1 MREVLLVA
9 ALQSGA
15 LLLAVWATFRAFPA
29 IPANAKA
36 WIWRLAFLKP
46 VACLVP
52 FAAVTLNVLPAE
64 PVVSASSVSLKP
76 VPMRA
81 IQLSAPV
88 EPSPSFDPWL
98 VLWLAGAVAVGS
110 RGVWG
115 WARANRVA
123 QFADPITEPA
133 YLWMLENL
141 TKQAGIS
148 RSIDLLSSP
157 GLESAMLLSGRR
169 AVIVLPQATL
179 EAGSSDDVRLML
191 AHEVAHLARH
201 DLPWFGLIWLVQAGF
216 FFNPVVWLA
225 ARASRLDHESATDRY
240 AAELAA
246 VPVQTYADM
255 LLRATVVA
263 RTSLVPGILPMA
275 ESYRT
280 IHQRLEA
287 MKHFN
292 NEPSRWRQTAIG
304 LLALATAGLL
314 PAYQLAQ
321 AEPPQV
327 KLAKPAIK
335 KEAVKE
341 KAKALK
347 KTKKALKPAKVKA
360 ASERKASKNAE
371 WKFPDPIKGGFAKPK
386 AEEGNNQ
393 AGASASR
400 AEEGAVAGGVSGQN
414 GFPLTDEFT
423 KNFEA
428 MAGGLSGRGG
438 QSSSGGFS
446 SGSSSSSSSASSSSN
461 ASSGSSN
468 SSGQSSGSGSDSG
481 GGGGQ
486 ESTRRSFNG
495 SGPSG
500 NQNSNTNSGQNQS
513 SSSSGT
519 LNVSI
524 DPKSTQVSFE
534 FNRYDARTALRSLLQ
549 NTGKKF
555 RIEKDVQG
563 ILTVTGKDLSFDSAL
578 QTLLRSANAQVK
590 MEKGVFV
597 VSAKRP

>member
-15 LLLAVWATFRAFPA
+15 LLLAVWAIFRAFPA

-52 FAAVTLNVLPAE
+52 FAAVTLHVLPAE
-64 PVVSASSVSLKP
+64 PVVSASSVNLKP

-275 ESYRT
+275 EPYRT

-292 NEPSRWRQTAIG
+292 NKPSRWRQTAIG

-327 KLAKPAIK
+327 KLAKPAVK
-335 KEAVKE
+335 KVGVKE
-341 KAKALK
+341 KEKAVK
-347 KTKKALKPAKVKA
+347 KNKKALKPAKVKA
-360 ASERKASKNAE
+360 ASEKKASKNVE
-371 WKFPDPIKGGFAKPK
+371 WNFPDPIKGGFAKPK
-386 AEEGNNQ
+386 AEEGSDQ

-400 AEEGAVAGGVSGQN
+400 FENGTATGGVSGQN
-414 GFPLTDEFT
+414 ELPSMAEFT

-428 MAGGLSGRGG
+428 MAGGMSGRGG

-468 SSGQSSGSGSDSG
+468 SSGQSSGSDSG

-486 ESTRRSFNG
+486 ESSRRSSNG

-534 FNRYDARTALRSLLQ
+534 FNRYDAPTALRSLLQ

-578 QTLLRSANAQVK
+578 QTLLRSANAQMK

-597 VSAKRP
+597 ISAKRP